1 MPSMIPSEDIEYIK
15 ELIPREFRS
24 LLPAFLD
31 PREPGTKR
39 REFNRMRT
47 LLYSYLARN
56 DGLSCQLNLGVCDE
70 DSGFDVDHLIPLSSN
85 VLNKALRELKARPGK
100 KVLTQAYGSNNPLNL
115 VLACKRCNA
124 HKKHNFPSVEQLG
137 RILSIRLESG

>member
-1 MPSMIPSEDIEYIK
+1 MVVGWFFGFVTTTLSRGSTNHHLK
-15 ELIPREFRS
+15 TLTTQGT
-24 LLPAFLD
+24 LP
-31 PREPGTKR
+31 
-39 REFNRMRT
+39 
-47 LLYSYLARN
+47 
-56 DGLSCQLNLGVCDE
+56 
-70 DSGFDVDHLIPLSSN
+70 
-85 VLNKALRELKARPGK
+85 LKARPGK